1 MISIVFRLWHKLTS
15 LEKKKIV
22 IILILTII
30 MVFLETLGVISIM
43 PFLAV
48 LSSPNILN
56 SDPKVEYLY
65 HILNSTSYTD
75 FIIKLGLCSMILI
88 LLSAVFKVIYSYGTS
103 RFVSLQRHYLSTR
116 LLKIYLKQDYEFF
129 IGKNS
134 SELTKNILSQVDQ
147 LVDSIIQPIMTIIS
161 YGLVI
166 FAMIILI
173 FIHNP
178 YMAIAA
184 SLLFL
189 IIYVAI
195 YFGVRKFL
203 NRIGQEFQHANSE
216 RYKACN
222 EVLGGIKDVKINHAD
237 QGYLQHFQQQSR
249 IFARHLAANQTVGN
263 VPLLLVEAMGYCAII
278 GLAIGLVLNNQ
289 NISTILPSLGL
300 FGFAAYRM
308 LPAAQ
313 NIYRAVS
320 SMRFS
325 LDSANK
331 VLDDLSLPTRVDQ
344 KQDHQH
350 LIFRHRIELKNI
362 SYAYPS
368 YPDKHILKNFSLIIP
383 YKKSIGIIGKS
394 GSGKSTLMDILL
406 GLLHPQQGELLI
418 DDIVVN
424 KSNLHLWQN
433 LVGYIPQFIYL
444 ADDSVA
450 QNIAFGVPKSEI
462 DMDAVV
468 KAAKAAQIHDFI
480 VCNLNDGYSTLAGE
494 RGVMLSG
501 GQRQRIGI
509 ARALYKDPQVLFMDE
524 ATSALDAE
532 TEQAV
537 NEAIQSLSG
546 QKTVVIIAHRES
558 AVARCNN
565 IIKLEDGTGYFIN
578 KN

>member
-1 MISIVFRLWHKLTS
+1 MLDIIFRLWKTLTQ
-15 LEKKKIV
+15 LEKRKFIIV
-22 IILILTII
+22 LILTIL
-30 MVFLETLGVISIM
+30 MAFLETLGVISIM

-48 LSSPNILN
+48 LSGPNIIQNDQKFHYFYELLN
-56 SDPKVEYLY
+56 AQ
-65 HILNSTSYTD
+65 SYTN
-75 FIIKLGLCSMILI
+75 FIIKLGLVSMALI
-88 LLSAVFKVIYSYGTS
+88 ILSAIFKVIHSYGTS

-116 LLKIYLKQDYEFF
+116 LLSIYLKQDYEFF
-129 IGKNS
+129 IQKNS
-134 SELTKNILSQVDQ
+134 SELTKKILSQIDQ
-147 LVDSIIQPIMTIIS
+147 LVDSIIQPIMIIIS

-166 FAMIILI
+166 FAMIVLI
-173 FIHNP
+173 FMHNP
-178 YMAIAA
+178 YMAITAFT
-184 SLLFL
+184 LFL
-189 IIYVAI
+189 MVYVLIYL
-195 YFGVRKFL
+195 GVRKFL
-203 NRIGQEFQHANSE
+203 GRIGQEFHYANSE

-237 QGYLQHFQQQSR
+237 QGYLKHFQEQSR

-313 NIYRAVS
+313 NIYRAIS

-331 VLDDLSLPTRVDQ
+331 ILDDLYLPTLVDQ
-344 KQDHQH
+344 KQHYPQLRFKH
-350 LIFRHRIELKNI
+350 HIELRNV

-368 YPDKHILKNFSLIIP
+368 DPHKNVLENFSLVIP
-383 YKKSIGIIGKS
+383 CKSSIGIIGKS

-406 GLLHPQQGELLI
+406 GLLELQQGELLV
-418 DDIVVN
+418 DGIVIN
-424 KSNLHLWQN
+424 KTNVHSWQN

-444 ADDSVA
+444 ADDTIA
-450 QNIAFGVPKSEI
+450 QNIAFGVPKDNI
-462 DMDAVV
+462 DMDAVM
-468 KAAKAAQIHDFI
+468 KAAKAAQIHEFI
-480 VCNLNDGYSTLAGE
+480 VNNLKDGYDTFVGE
-494 RGVMLSG
+494 CGVMLSG

-524 ATSALDAE
+524 ATSALDTE

-537 NEAIQSLSG
+537 NEAIQGLSG
-546 QKTVVIIAHRES
+546 EKTMVIIAHRQTS
-558 AVARCNN
+558 IKCCNLILDISN
-565 IIKLEDGTGYFIN
+565 
-578 KN
+578 

>member
-1 MISIVFRLWHKLTS
+1 MLDIIYRLWKTLTQ
-15 LEKKKIV
+15 LEKRKFVIV
-22 IILILTII
+22 LILTIL
-30 MVFLETLGVISIM
+30 MAFLETLGVISIM

-48 LSSPNILN
+48 LSSPNIIQNDQKFHYFYVLLN
-56 SDPKVEYLY
+56 A
-65 HILNSTSYTD
+65 TSYTN
-75 FIIKLGLCSMILI
+75 FIIKLGLISMVLI
-88 LLSAVFKVIYSYGTS
+88 IFSAVFKIIHSYGTS

-116 LLKIYLKQDYEFF
+116 LLSIYLKQDYEFF
-129 IGKNS
+129 IQKNS
-134 SELTKNILSQVDQ
+134 SELTKNILSQIDQ
-147 LVDSIIQPIMTIIS
+147 LIDNIIQPIMIIIS

-166 FAMIILI
+166 FTMIMLI
-173 FIHNP
+173 FMHNP
-178 YMAIAA
+178 YMAITAFT
-184 SLLFL
+184 LFL
-189 IIYVAI
+189 MVYVLIYL
-195 YFGVRKFL
+195 GVRKFL
-203 NRIGQEFQHANSE
+203 GRIGQEFHYANSE

-237 QGYLQHFQQQSR
+237 QGYLKHFQEQSR

-313 NIYRAVS
+313 NIYRAIS

-331 VLDDLSLPTRVDQ
+331 ILDDLYLPTQLDQ
-344 KQDHQH
+344 KQHYPQLSFKD
-350 LIFRHRIELKNI
+350 RIELRNV

-368 YPDKHILKNFSLIIP
+368 DPNKNILENFSLVIP
-383 YKKSIGIIGKS
+383 CKSSIGIIGKS

-406 GLLHPQQGELLI
+406 GLLEPQQGELLV
-418 DDIVVN
+418 DGIVIN
-424 KSNLHLWQN
+424 KNNVHSWQN

-444 ADDSVA
+444 ADDTVA
-450 QNIAFGVPKSEI
+450 QNIAFGVPKDNI
-462 DMDAVV
+462 DMDAVM
-468 KAAKAAQIHDFI
+468 KAAKAAQIHEFI
-480 VCNLNDGYSTLAGE
+480 VNNLKDGYDTFVGE

-524 ATSALDAE
+524 ATSALDTE

-537 NEAIQSLSG
+537 NEAIQGLSG
-546 QKTVVIIAHRES
+546 TKTMVIIAHRES
-558 AVARCNN
+558 AIEQCKY
-565 IIKLEDGTGYFIN
+565 ILKL
-578 KN
+578 

>member
-1 MISIVFRLWHKLTS
+1 MLEIVKRLWKSLTH
-15 LEKKKIV
+15 LEQRKFIIV
-22 IILILTII
+22 LVLTIL
-30 MVFLETLGVISIM
+30 MAFLETLGVISIM

-48 LSSPNILN
+48 LSSPTIVTT
-56 SDPKVEYLY
+56 DPRMEYLY
-65 HILNSTSYTD
+65 HILSATSYAN
-75 FIIKLGLCSMILI
+75 FVIKLGICSMVLI
-88 LLSAVFKVIYSYGTS
+88 LVSAVFKVIHSYGTS

-116 LLKIYLKQDYEFF
+116 LLTIYLKQDYEFF
-129 IGKNS
+129 IQKNS

-166 FAMIILI
+166 LAMIFLI
-173 FIHNP
+173 FMHNP
-178 YMAIAA
+178 YMAITA
-184 SLLFL
+184 SLLFSM
-189 IIYVAI
+189 IYVII

-203 NRIGQEFQHANSE
+203 NRIGQEFHHANSE

-237 QGYLQHFQQQSR
+237 QGYLKHFQEQSR

-325 LDSANK
+325 LESATKILND
-331 VLDDLSLPTRVDQ
+331 LDLPTQLNQ
-344 KQDHQH
+344 KQHRQPLAFNHQ
-350 LIFRHRIELKNI
+350 IELRQI

-368 YPDKHILKNFSLIIP
+368 YPDQHVLKDFSLVIP
-383 YKKSIGIIGKS
+383 CKSSIGIIGKS

-406 GLLHPQQGELLI
+406 GLLEPQQGELLV
-418 DDIVVN
+418 DGIVIN
-424 KSNLHLWQN
+424 KTNVHSWQN

-444 ADDSVA
+444 ADDTVA
-450 QNIAFGVPKSEI
+450 QNIAFGISKDNI
-462 DMDAVV
+462 DMDAVM
-468 KAAKAAQIHDFI
+468 KAAKAAQIHEFI
-480 VCNLNDGYSTLAGE
+480 VNNLKDGYDTFVGE

-509 ARALYKDPQVLFMDE
+509 ARALYRDPQVLFMDE
-524 ATSALDAE
+524 ATSALDQE

-537 NEAIQSLSG
+537 NEAIQNLNG
-546 QKTVVIIAHRES
+546 KKTMVIIAHRES
-558 AVARCNN
+558 AVVGCD
-565 IIKLEDGTGYFIN
+565 KLV
-578 KN
+578 KLS

>member
-1 MISIVFRLWHKLTS
+1 MLDIIYRLWKTLTQ
-15 LEKKKIV
+15 LEKRKFIIV
-22 IILILTII
+22 LTLTIL
-30 MVFLETLGVISIM
+30 MAFLETLGVISIM

-48 LSSPNILN
+48 LSSPNIIQN
-56 SDPKVEYLY
+56 DQKFHYFYE
-65 HILNSTSYTD
+65 ILNATSYTN
-75 FIIKLGLCSMILI
+75 FIIKLGLVSMVMII
-88 LLSAVFKVIYSYGTS
+88 LSAIFKVIHSYGTS

-116 LLKIYLKQDYEFF
+116 LLSIYLKQDYEFF
-129 IGKNS
+129 IQKNS
-134 SELTKNILSQVDQ
+134 SELTKNILSQIDQ
-147 LVDSIIQPIMTIIS
+147 LVDSFIQPIMIIIS

-166 FAMIILI
+166 FAMIMLI
-173 FIHNP
+173 FMHNP
-178 YMAIAA
+178 YMAITAFT
-184 SLLFL
+184 LFL
-189 IIYVAI
+189 MVYVLIYL
-195 YFGVRKFL
+195 GVRKFL
-203 NRIGQEFQHANSE
+203 GRIGQEFHYANSE

-237 QGYLQHFQQQSR
+237 QGYLKHFQEQSR
-249 IFARHLAANQTVGN
+249 IFAKHLAANQTVGN

-313 NIYRAVS
+313 NIYRAIS

-331 VLDDLSLPTRVDQ
+331 ILDDLYLPTQFDQ
-344 KQDHQH
+344 KQHYSQLSFKD
-350 LIFRHRIELKNI
+350 RIELRNV

-368 YPDKHILKNFSLIIP
+368 DPNKNILENFSLVIP
-383 YKKSIGIIGKS
+383 CKSSIGIIGKS

-406 GLLHPQQGELLI
+406 GLLEPQQGELLV
-418 DDIVVN
+418 DGIVIHKTNVH
-424 KSNLHLWQN
+424 SWQN

-444 ADDSVA
+444 ADDTVA
-450 QNIAFGVPKSEI
+450 QNIAFGVPKDNI
-462 DMDAVV
+462 DMDAVM
-468 KAAKAAQIHDFI
+468 KAAKAAQIHEFI
-480 VCNLNDGYSTLAGE
+480 VNNLKDGYDTFVGE

-524 ATSALDAE
+524 ATSALDTE

-537 NEAIQSLSG
+537 NEAIQGLTG
-546 QKTVVIIAHRES
+546 TKTMVIIAHRES
-558 AVARCNN
+558 AIEKCNLICN
-565 IIKLEDGTGYFIN
+565 IGKE
-578 KN
+578 

>member
-1 MISIVFRLWHKLTS
+1 MLDIIFRLWKTLTQ
-15 LEKKKIV
+15 LEKRKFIIV
-22 IILILTII
+22 LILTIL
-30 MVFLETLGVISIM
+30 MAFLETLGVISIM

-48 LSSPNILN
+48 LSGPNIIQNDQKFHYFYELLN
-56 SDPKVEYLY
+56 AQ
-65 HILNSTSYTD
+65 SYTN
-75 FIIKLGLCSMILI
+75 FIIKLGLVSMALI
-88 LLSAVFKVIYSYGTS
+88 ILSAIFKVIHSYGTS

-116 LLKIYLKQDYEFF
+116 LLSIYLKQDYEFF
-129 IGKNS
+129 IQKNS
-134 SELTKNILSQVDQ
+134 SELTKNILSQIDQ
-147 LVDSIIQPIMTIIS
+147 LVDSIIQPIMIIIS

-166 FAMIILI
+166 FAMIVLI
-173 FIHNP
+173 FMHNP
-178 YMAIAA
+178 YMAITAFT
-184 SLLFL
+184 LFL
-189 IIYVAI
+189 MVYVLIYL
-195 YFGVRKFL
+195 GVRKFL
-203 NRIGQEFQHANSE
+203 GRIGQEFHYANSE

-237 QGYLQHFQQQSR
+237 QGYLKHFQEQSR

-313 NIYRAVS
+313 NIYRAIS

-331 VLDDLSLPTRVDQ
+331 ILDDLYLPTLVDQ
-344 KQDHQH
+344 KQHYPQLRFKH
-350 LIFRHRIELKNI
+350 HIELRNV

-368 YPDKHILKNFSLIIP
+368 DPHKNVLENFSLVIP
-383 YKKSIGIIGKS
+383 CKSSIGIIGKS

-406 GLLHPQQGELLI
+406 GLLELQQGELLV
-418 DDIVVN
+418 DGIVIN
-424 KSNLHLWQN
+424 KTNVHSWQN

-444 ADDSVA
+444 ADDTIA
-450 QNIAFGVPKSEI
+450 QNIAFGVPKDNI
-462 DMDAVV
+462 DMDAVM
-468 KAAKAAQIHDFI
+468 KAAKAAQIHEFI
-480 VCNLNDGYSTLAGE
+480 VNNLKDGYDTFVGE
-494 RGVMLSG
+494 CGVMLSG

-524 ATSALDAE
+524 ATSALDTE

-537 NEAIQSLSG
+537 NEAIQGLSG
-546 QKTVVIIAHRES
+546 EKTMVIIAHRQTS
-558 AVARCNN
+558 IKCCNLILDISN
-565 IIKLEDGTGYFIN
+565 
-578 KN
+578 

>member
-1 MISIVFRLWHKLTS
+1 MLDIIYRLWKTLTQ
-15 LEKKKIV
+15 LEKRKFVIV
-22 IILILTII
+22 LILTIL
-30 MVFLETLGVISIM
+30 MAFLETLGVISIM

-48 LSSPNILN
+48 LSSPNIIQN
-56 SDPKVEYLY
+56 DQKFHYFYE
-65 HILNSTSYTD
+65 ILNANSYTN
-75 FIIKLGLCSMILI
+75 FIIKLGLISMVLI
-88 LLSAVFKVIYSYGTS
+88 IFSAVFKVIHSYGTS

-116 LLKIYLKQDYEFF
+116 LLSIYLKQDYEFF
-129 IGKNS
+129 IQKNS
-134 SELTKNILSQVDQ
+134 SELTKNILSQIDQ
-147 LVDSIIQPIMTIIS
+147 LIDNIIQPIMIIIS

-166 FAMIILI
+166 FAMIMLI
-173 FIHNP
+173 FMHNP
-178 YMAIAA
+178 YMAITAFT
-184 SLLFL
+184 LFL
-189 IIYVAI
+189 MVYVLIYL
-195 YFGVRKFL
+195 GVRKFL
-203 NRIGQEFQHANSE
+203 GRIGQEFHYANSE

-237 QGYLQHFQQQSR
+237 QGYLKHFQEQSR

-313 NIYRAVS
+313 NIYRAIS

-331 VLDDLSLPTRVDQ
+331 ILDDLYLPTQLDQ
-344 KQDHQH
+344 KQNYPQLSFKD
-350 LIFRHRIELKNI
+350 RIELRNV

-368 YPDKHILKNFSLIIP
+368 DPNKNILENFSLVIP
-383 YKKSIGIIGKS
+383 CKSSIGIIGKS

-406 GLLHPQQGELLI
+406 GLLEPQQGELLV
-418 DDIVVN
+418 DGIVIN
-424 KSNLHLWQN
+424 KNNVHSWQN

-444 ADDSVA
+444 ADDTVA
-450 QNIAFGVPKSEI
+450 QNIAFGVPKDNI
-462 DMDAVV
+462 DMDAVM
-468 KAAKAAQIHDFI
+468 KAAKAAQIHEFI
-480 VCNLNDGYSTLAGE
+480 LNNLKDGYDTFVGE

-524 ATSALDAE
+524 ATSALDTE

-537 NEAIQSLSG
+537 NEAIQGLSG
-546 QKTVVIIAHRES
+546 EKTMVIIAHRQTS
-558 AVARCNN
+558 IKCCNF
-565 IIKLEDGTGYFIN
+565 IIDISS
-578 KN
+578 

>member
-1 MISIVFRLWHKLTS
+1 MLDIIFRLWKTLTQ
-15 LEKKKIV
+15 LEKRKFVIV
-22 IILILTII
+22 LVLTVL
-30 MVFLETLGVISIM
+30 MAFLETLGVISIM

-48 LSSPNILN
+48 LSSPNIIQNDQKFNYFYELLN
-56 SDPKVEYLY
+56 AQ
-65 HILNSTSYTD
+65 SYTN
-75 FIIKLGLCSMILI
+75 FIIKLGLVSMALI
-88 LLSAVFKVIYSYGTS
+88 ILSAIFKVIHSYGTS

-116 LLKIYLKQDYEFF
+116 LLSIYLKQDYEFF
-129 IGKNS
+129 IQKNS
-134 SELTKNILSQVDQ
+134 SELTKNILSQIDQ
-147 LVDSIIQPIMTIIS
+147 LVDSIIQPIMIIIS

-166 FAMIILI
+166 FAMIMLI
-173 FIHNP
+173 FMHNP
-178 YMAIAA
+178 YMAITAFT
-184 SLLFL
+184 LFL
-189 IIYVAI
+189 MVYVLIYL
-195 YFGVRKFL
+195 GVRKFL
-203 NRIGQEFQHANSE
+203 GRIGQEFHYANSE

-237 QGYLQHFQQQSR
+237 QGYLKHFQEQSR

-313 NIYRAVS
+313 NIYRAIS

-331 VLDDLSLPTRVDQ
+331 ILDDLYLPTLVDQ
-344 KQDHQH
+344 KQHYPQLRFKH
-350 LIFRHRIELKNI
+350 HIELRNV

-368 YPDKHILKNFSLIIP
+368 DPHKNVLENFSLVIP
-383 YKKSIGIIGKS
+383 CKNSIGIIGKS

-406 GLLHPQQGELLI
+406 GLLEPQQGELLVDGVLI
-418 DDIVVN
+418 N
-424 KSNLHLWQN
+424 KTNVHSWQN

-444 ADDSVA
+444 ADDTIA
-450 QNIAFGVPKSEI
+450 QNIAFGVPKDNI
-462 DMDAVV
+462 DMNAVI
-468 KAAKAAQIHDFI
+468 KAAKAAQIHEFI
-480 VCNLNDGYSTLAGE
+480 INNLKDGYDTFVGE

-524 ATSALDAE
+524 ATSALDIE

-537 NEAIQSLSG
+537 NEAIQGLSG
-546 QKTVVIIAHRES
+546 EKTMVIIAHRES
-558 AVARCNN
+558 AVAKCNL
-565 IIKLEDGTGYFIN
+565 IVRLTMVG
-578 KN
+578 

>member
-1 MISIVFRLWHKLTS
+1 MLDIIYRLWKTLTQ
-15 LEKKKIV
+15 LEKRKFIIV
-22 IILILTII
+22 LILTIL
-30 MVFLETLGVISIM
+30 MAFLETLGVISIM

-48 LSSPNILN
+48 LSSPNVIQNDQKFHYFYEILN
-56 SDPKVEYLY
+56 A
-65 HILNSTSYTD
+65 NSYTN
-75 FIIKLGLCSMILI
+75 FIIKLGLVSMVLI
-88 LLSAVFKVIYSYGTS
+88 ILSAIFKVIHSYGTS

-116 LLKIYLKQDYEFF
+116 LLSIYLKQDYEFF
-129 IGKNS
+129 IQKNS
-134 SELTKNILSQVDQ
+134 SELTKNILSQIDQ
-147 LVDSIIQPIMTIIS
+147 LIDNIIQPIMIIIS

-166 FAMIILI
+166 FAMIMLI
-173 FIHNP
+173 FMHNP
-178 YMAIAA
+178 YMAITAFT
-184 SLLFL
+184 LFL
-189 IIYVAI
+189 MVYVLIYL
-195 YFGVRKFL
+195 GVRKFL
-203 NRIGQEFQHANSE
+203 GRIGQEFHYANSE

-237 QGYLQHFQQQSR
+237 QGYLKHFQEQSR

-313 NIYRAVS
+313 NIYRAIS

-331 VLDDLSLPTRVDQ
+331 ILDDLYLPTQLDQ
-344 KQDHQH
+344 KQNYPQLSFKD
-350 LIFRHRIELKNI
+350 RIELRNV

-368 YPDKHILKNFSLIIP
+368 DPDKNILKNFSLVIP
-383 YKKSIGIIGKS
+383 CKGSIGIIGKS

-406 GLLHPQQGELLI
+406 GLLEPQQGELLV
-418 DDIVVN
+418 DGIVIN
-424 KSNLHLWQN
+424 KNNVHSWQN

-444 ADDSVA
+444 ADDTVA
-450 QNIAFGVPKSEI
+450 QNIAFGVPKDNI
-462 DMDAVV
+462 DMDAVM
-468 KAAKAAQIHDFI
+468 KAAKAAQIHEFI
-480 VCNLNDGYSTLAGE
+480 LNNLKDGYDTFVGE

-509 ARALYKDPQVLFMDE
+509 ARALYRDPQVLFMDE
-524 ATSALDAE
+524 ATSALDTE

-537 NEAIQSLSG
+537 NEAIQGLSG
-546 QKTVVIIAHRES
+546 EKTMVIIAHRES
-558 AVARCNN
+558 AVRDCYHLIHLSN
-565 IIKLEDGTGYFIN
+565 T
-578 KN
+578 

>member
-1 MISIVFRLWHKLTS
+1 MLDIIYRLWKTLTQ
-15 LEKKKIV
+15 LEKRKFVIV
-22 IILILTII
+22 LVLTIL
-30 MVFLETLGVISIM
+30 MAFLETLGVISIM

-48 LSSPNILN
+48 LSSPNIIQNDQKFYYFYELLN
-56 SDPKVEYLY
+56 AK
-65 HILNSTSYTD
+65 SYTN
-75 FIIKLGLCSMILI
+75 FIIKLGLVSMALI
-88 LLSAVFKVIYSYGTS
+88 ILSAIFKVIHSYGTS

-116 LLKIYLKQDYEFF
+116 LLSIYLKQDYEFF
-129 IGKNS
+129 IQKNS
-134 SELTKNILSQVDQ
+134 SELTKNILSQIDQ
-147 LVDSIIQPIMTIIS
+147 LVDNIIQPIMIIIS

-166 FAMIILI
+166 FAMIMLI

-178 YMAIAA
+178 YIAITAFT
-184 SLLFL
+184 LFL
-189 IIYVAI
+189 MVYVLIYL
-195 YFGVRKFL
+195 GVRKFL
-203 NRIGQEFQHANSE
+203 GRIGQEFHYANSE

-237 QGYLQHFQQQSR
+237 QGYLKHFQEQSR

-313 NIYRAVS
+313 NIYRAIS

-331 VLDDLSLPTRVDQ
+331 ILDDLYLPTQLDQ
-344 KQDHQH
+344 KQHYPQLSFKH
-350 LIFRHRIELKNI
+350 HIELRNV

-368 YPDKHILKNFSLIIP
+368 DPHKNVLENFSLVIP
-383 YKKSIGIIGKS
+383 CKSSIGIIGKS

-406 GLLHPQQGELLI
+406 GLLEPRQGELLVDSI
-418 DDIVVN
+418 IIN
-424 KSNLHLWQN
+424 KTNVHSWQN

-444 ADDSVA
+444 ADDTVA
-450 QNIAFGVPKSEI
+450 QNIAFGVPKHNI
-462 DMDAVV
+462 DMNAVI
-468 KAAKAAQIHDFI
+468 KAAKAAQIHEFI
-480 VCNLNDGYSTLAGE
+480 VNNLKDGYDTFVGE

-509 ARALYKDPQVLFMDE
+509 ARALYRDPQVLFMDE
-524 ATSALDAE
+524 ATSALDTE

-537 NEAIQSLSG
+537 NEAIQGLSG
-546 QKTVVIIAHRES
+546 EKTMVIIAHRES
-558 AVARCNN
+558 AVRDCYHLIHLSN
-565 IIKLEDGTGYFIN
+565 T
-578 KN
+578 

>member
-1 MISIVFRLWHKLTS
+1 MLDIIYRLWKTLTQ
-15 LEKKKIV
+15 LEKRKFVIV
-22 IILILTII
+22 LILTIL
-30 MVFLETLGVISIM
+30 MAFLETLGVISIM

-48 LSSPNILN
+48 LSSPNIIQNDQKFHYFYVLLN
-56 SDPKVEYLY
+56 A
-65 HILNSTSYTD
+65 NSYTN
-75 FIIKLGLCSMILI
+75 FIIKLGLISMVLI
-88 LLSAVFKVIYSYGTS
+88 IFSAIFKVIHSYGTS

-116 LLKIYLKQDYEFF
+116 LLSIYLKQDYEFF
-129 IGKNS
+129 IQKNS
-134 SELTKNILSQVDQ
+134 SELTKNILSQIDQ
-147 LVDSIIQPIMTIIS
+147 LIDNIIQPIMIIIS

-166 FAMIILI
+166 FAMIMLI
-173 FIHNP
+173 FMHNP
-178 YMAIAA
+178 YMAITAFT
-184 SLLFL
+184 LFL
-189 IIYVAI
+189 MVYVLIYL
-195 YFGVRKFL
+195 GVRKFL
-203 NRIGQEFQHANSE
+203 GRIGQEFHYANSE

-237 QGYLQHFQQQSR
+237 QGYLKHFQEQSR

-313 NIYRAVS
+313 NIYRAIS

-331 VLDDLSLPTRVDQ
+331 ILDDLYLPTQLDQ
-344 KQDHQH
+344 KQHYPQLSFKD
-350 LIFRHRIELKNI
+350 RIELRNV

-368 YPDKHILKNFSLIIP
+368 DPNKNILENFSLVIP
-383 YKKSIGIIGKS
+383 CKSSIGIIGKS

-406 GLLHPQQGELLI
+406 GLLEPQQGELLV
-418 DDIVVN
+418 DGIVIN
-424 KSNLHLWQN
+424 KNNVHSWQN

-444 ADDSVA
+444 ADDTVA
-450 QNIAFGVPKSEI
+450 QNIAFGVPKDNI
-462 DMDAVV
+462 DMNAVI
-468 KAAKAAQIHDFI
+468 KAAKAAQIHEFI
-480 VCNLNDGYSTLAGE
+480 VNNLKDGYDTFVGE

-509 ARALYKDPQVLFMDE
+509 ARALYRDPQVLFMDE
-524 ATSALDAE
+524 ATSALDTE

-537 NEAIQSLSG
+537 NEAIQGLSG
-546 QKTVVIIAHRES
+546 TKTMVIIAHRES
-558 AVARCNN
+558 AIANCTN
-565 IIKLEDGTGYFIN
+565 IIEI
-578 KN
+578 

>member
-1 MISIVFRLWHKLTS
+1 MLNIIFRLWKTLTQ
-15 LEKKKIV
+15 LEKRKFVIV
-22 IILILTII
+22 LILTIL
-30 MVFLETLGVISIM
+30 MAFLETLGVISIM

-48 LSSPNILN
+48 ISSPNIIQNDQKFHYFYELLN
-56 SDPKVEYLY
+56 AQ
-65 HILNSTSYTD
+65 SYTN
-75 FIIKLGLCSMILI
+75 FIIKLGLVSMALI
-88 LLSAVFKVIYSYGTS
+88 ILSAIFKVIHSYGTS

-116 LLKIYLKQDYEFF
+116 LLSIYLKQDYEFF
-129 IGKNS
+129 IQKNS
-134 SELTKNILSQVDQ
+134 SELTKNILSQIDQ
-147 LVDSIIQPIMTIIS
+147 LVDSIIQPIMIIIS

-166 FAMIILI
+166 FAMIMLI
-173 FIHNP
+173 FMHNP
-178 YMAIAA
+178 YMAITAFI
-184 SLLFL
+184 LFL
-189 IIYVAI
+189 MVYVLIYL
-195 YFGVRKFL
+195 GVRKFL
-203 NRIGQEFQHANSE
+203 GRIGQEFHYANSE

-237 QGYLQHFQQQSR
+237 QGYLKHFQEQSR

-313 NIYRAVS
+313 NIYRAIS

-331 VLDDLSLPTRVDQ
+331 ILDDLYLPTQLDQ
-344 KQDHQH
+344 KQNYPQLSFKD
-350 LIFRHRIELKNI
+350 RIELQNL

-368 YPDKHILKNFSLIIP
+368 DPDKNILENFSLVIP
-383 YKKSIGIIGKS
+383 CKSSIGIIGKS

-406 GLLHPQQGELLI
+406 GLLEPQQGALLV
-418 DDIVVN
+418 DGIVIN
-424 KSNLHLWQN
+424 KNNVHSWQN

-444 ADDSVA
+444 ADDNVA
-450 QNIAFGVPKSEI
+450 QNIAFGIPKDNI
-462 DMDAVV
+462 DMDAVI
-468 KAAKAAQIHDFI
+468 KAAKAAQIHEFI
-480 VCNLNDGYSTLAGE
+480 VNNLKDGYDTFVGE

-509 ARALYKDPQVLFMDE
+509 ARALYRDPQVLFMDE
-524 ATSALDAE
+524 ATSALDTE

-537 NEAIQSLSG
+537 NEAIQGLSG
-546 QKTVVIIAHRES
+546 AKTMVIIAHRES
-558 AVARCNN
+558 AVAKCDWTKQMN
-565 IIKLEDGTGYFIN
+565 
-578 KN
+578 